1 MLAEEKPSAMAALRL
16 PGPLSGMV
24 RVNVMLVNS
33 SLGGPETC
41 GIFTQVGW
49 AQASRS
55 KSASVRAVMQSLFVE
70 SCCAQRRAPPDAHCP
85 AQLLPSLPLR

>member
-1 MLAEEKPSAMAALRL
+1 MAALRL

-33 SLGGPETC
+33 SLEGPETC

-55 KSASVRAVMQSLFVE
+55 KSAPVRAVMQSCKGGDAGVDGV
-70 SCCAQRRAPPDAHCP
+70 AQHDVPHAPFSR
-85 AQLLPSLPLR
+85 PSR